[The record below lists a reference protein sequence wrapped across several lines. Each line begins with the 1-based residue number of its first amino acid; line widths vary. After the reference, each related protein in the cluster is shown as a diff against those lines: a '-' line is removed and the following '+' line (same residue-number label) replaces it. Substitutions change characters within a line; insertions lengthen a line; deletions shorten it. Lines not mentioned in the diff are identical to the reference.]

1 MEEKIK
7 MLLCEDDENLGMLLR
22 EYLEAKGYTTTLC
35 PDGEAGFREFSKNK
49 FDIAVLDVMMPKKDG
64 FTLAQEIR
72 QSNADLP
79 IIFLTAKTLKEDI
92 LEGFKL
98 GADDYIPKPFS
109 MEELVFRVE
118 AILRRVRG
126 KKNKES
132 TLYHIGRF
140 TFDTQKQLL
149 TIDDKQTKLT
159 TKENELLSLLCSH
172 ANDILQRDFA
182 LKTIWIDDNYFNA
195 RSIDVYIT
203 KLRKHLKEDPQIEII
218 NIHGKGYKLIA
229 PEQD

>member
-79 IIFLTAKTLKEDI
+79 IIFLTAKALKEDT

-98 GADDYIPKPFS
+98 GADKYTTTTSPT
-109 MEELVFRVE
+109 EE
-118 AILRRVRG
+118 
-126 KKNKES
+126 
-132 TLYHIGRF
+132 
-140 TFDTQKQLL
+140 
-149 TIDDKQTKLT
+149 
-159 TKENELLSLLCSH
+159 
-172 ANDILQRDFA
+172 
-182 LKTIWIDDNYFNA
+182 
-195 RSIDVYIT
+195 
-203 KLRKHLKEDPQIEII
+203 
-218 NIHGKGYKLIA
+218 
-229 PEQD
+229 